1 MKLGSQSEWVR
12 LGIKAA
18 GAAFSGTV
26 IGYINQYAAGLGLSD
41 EILTTVVGFILRSG
55 WITRET
61 MVKDFGEGMLL
72 AGLSQI
78 IAGMV
83 PQAAGT
89 IAVVGKQTPQT
100 RQAMQTAASKYNVGI

>member
-1 MKLGSQSEWVR
+1 MKLGSTNEWMR

-41 EILTTVVGFILRSG
+41 EILTTIVGFALRSG
-55 WITRET
+55 WITKET

-83 PQAAGT
+83 PQAGGT
-89 IAVVGKQTPQT
+89 FAIVGKQSPAT
-100 RQAMQTAASKYNVGI
+100 RAAMQSAAGKYQVGF